1 MKIIYLWNFLKDDD
15 DQMADM
21 AGDDDDGSYNESE

>member
-1 MKIIYLWNFLKDDD
+1 LKDDD

-21 AGDDDDGSYNESE
+21 AGDDEEGSYNESD